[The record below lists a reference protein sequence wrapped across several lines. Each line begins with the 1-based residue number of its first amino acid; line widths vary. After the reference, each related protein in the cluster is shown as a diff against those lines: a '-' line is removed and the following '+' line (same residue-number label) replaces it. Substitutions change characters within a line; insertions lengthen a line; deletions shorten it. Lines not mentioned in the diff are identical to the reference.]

1 MRKRLLAI
9 TLCLVMI
16 GAFAVTGAV
25 SAASAGKSNV
35 RQYDVKF
42 LPAADG
48 TPRVYGKYILTI
60 NDDGTGTYVVNGN
73 LAKVDEKEYAKT
85 LDPKWNPYTLLVQ
98 VPGHMPI
105 GVGDITLNKGGNF
118 HGTGTIDS
126 TQVWVLQTYGDD
138 PYTVWMF

>member
-1 MRKRLLAI
+1 MQKRIVAI
-9 TLCLVMI
+9 ALCLVMVS
-16 GAFAVTGAV
+16 AFAMTT
-25 SAASAGKSNV
+25 ASARDAGQSDV

-48 TPRVYGKYILTI
+48 TPRVYGTYVLTI

-85 LDPKWNPYTLLVQ
+85 LDPKLNYYTLLMK

-105 GVGDITLNKGGNF
+105 GMGAITLNYGGNF
-118 HGTGTIDS
+118 HGTGTLDAL
-126 TQVWVLQTYGDD
+126 QVQVLELYGDD
-138 PYTVWMF
+138 PDTTWMF